1 MNRFSHQH
9 GSCYSGSA
17 NIVTTH
23 ASEAEQPVSSRAGT
37 SLHARRW
44 NRKGV
49 ETILAGL
56 LLVVIVVVMSVIV
69 YSWSMGVFGSILPA
83 SSNGKEI
90 LVLENAR
97 FSGSNNVTLYLRN
110 TGTAVTTVV
119 SYYVID
125 LNGNQCA
132 KTTGW
137 TKGPYSPTQ
146 LAILPLTIP
155 SPPSTYC
162 TWIGAPFT
170 FQSGNVYTVT
180 LATSHNNQF
189 SFTIQP

>member
-83 SSNGKEI
+83 SSNGNEI
-90 LVLENAR
+90 LVLENASL
-97 FSGSNNVTLYLRN
+97 SGSNNVTVDLRN
-110 TGTAVTTVV
+110 TDTAVTTIV

-155 SPPSTYC
+155 SPPDR
-162 TWIGAPFT
+162 
-170 FQSGNVYTVT
+170 
-180 LATSHNNQF
+180 
-189 SFTIQP
+189 